1 MEERYKDVNRSYGH
15 SDGQQEKVMAMMLAI
30 KPKRRKT
37 P

>member
-15 SDGQQEKVMAMMLAI
+15 TMANRQKVMAMMLAI
-30 KPKRRKT
+30 KPERRKT